1 MPGPEKPKALAHRAP
16 KVVDGP
22 GEQPGTNPT
31 LLAAIKGL
39 RRVGQTVIDGKQVD
53 IWGGQHPRDRSAP
66 AALNPSDSAASS
78 ASAASATDA
87 KAAPHPDPAKAPG
100 GASASASS
108 PASAEGGKVASAPGE
123 SKSSAV
129 GTGKRV
135 RIGW

>member
-39 RRVGQTVIDGKQVD
+39 RKVGQTVIDGKQVD

-66 AALNPSDSAASS
+66 AASNPSDSAASS
-78 ASAASATDA
+78 ASVATGADS
-87 KAAPHPDPAKAPG
+87 KAAPEAAPVKDVA

-108 PASAEGGKVASAPGE
+108 PASVAQGQVTPAADKRSAPVV
-123 SKSSAV
+123 KIPQ
-129 GTGKRV
+129 RV
-135 RIGW
+135 RINW